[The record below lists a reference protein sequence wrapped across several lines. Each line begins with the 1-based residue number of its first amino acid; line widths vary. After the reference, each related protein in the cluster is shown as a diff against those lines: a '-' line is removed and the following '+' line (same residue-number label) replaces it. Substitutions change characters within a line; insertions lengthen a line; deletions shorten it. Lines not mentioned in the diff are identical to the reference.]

1 MLVVWNK
8 LSRDAQKN
16 FLNFS
21 LGTVRECLI
30 TNMAGINH
38 SRYTNA
44 TFNGFEKFSMM
55 INAENIEP
63 FAKTLEEAIYHIE
76 RNANPKILFL
86 DLSFRMHRILHMKL

>member
-1 MLVVWNK
+1 MILNNIHIFK
-8 LSRDAQKN
+8 NTKKYKAQKKQD
-16 FLNFS
+16 
-21 LGTVRECLI
+21 G
-30 TNMAGINH
+30 
-38 SRYTNA
+38 YY
-44 TFNGFEKFSMM
+44 FNGFEKFSLM